1 MEKHDFLKLLTLVL
15 ILLTIG
21 GIFIIYSIHR
31 EAIIAHALTLLDE
44 SNLEGDS
51 FNDSIPDEEAAGPN
65 QGGDQTGTGSR
76 QEENDLYAV
85 GGSGPLAYL
94 TFDDGPSINTGTILD
109 VLGTYEVPATFFV
122 IGKDNQVEE
131 GIYRRIVDE
140 GHVLGNHTYSHDY
153 NHIYRSRDSFM
164 NDLRRME
171 DLILEKAGIKTEI
184 MRFPGGSSISRARR
198 IAGYDIIAEL
208 TGVVIEE
215 GYDYFDW
222 NVDSG
227 DGIASLAPEDI
238 LNNVLGIVDE
248 LQEDIV
254 VLFHDRKDC
263 EATVEVLPEIINQLL
278 ARGYEFAS
286 LYPGAIESK
295 HR

>member
-1 MEKHDFLKLLTLVL
+1 MEKHDFLKLLTLAL
-15 ILLTIG
+15 ILLAIG

-31 EAIIAHALTLLDE
+31 EAIIAQALALLDE
-44 SNLEGDS
+44 DSLEGRSAHD
-51 FNDSIPDEEAAGPN
+51 FVPDEEPDGSDRSGEQTEAGS
-65 QGGDQTGTGSR
+65 Q
-76 QEENDLYAV
+76 QEKNNPYAE

-94 TFDDGPSINTGTILD
+94 TFDDGPSVNTGAILD
-109 VLGTYEVPATFFV
+109 ILGTYEVPATFFV
-122 IGKDNQVEE
+122 IGKDGQAEE

-153 NHIYRSRDSFM
+153 NRIYRSKDSFM

-171 DLILEKAGIKTEI
+171 DLILEKAGVKTEI
-184 MRFPGGSSISRARR
+184 MRFPGGSSIGRARR
-198 IAGYDIIAEL
+198 IAGHDVIAEL
-208 TGVVIEE
+208 TKVVIEE

-227 DGIASLAPEDI
+227 DGVDSPAPEDI
-238 LNNVLGIVDE
+238 LNNVLGITDE

-263 EATVEVLPEIINQLL
+263 ESTVEILPEVINQLL

-286 LYPGAIESK
+286 LYPGAIETK